1 MKKIMFAA
9 AVAAGMVAFGDAIES
24 QNIVGYQDITIPG
37 NAGGGSS
44 YSLFCVTF
52 KNTAGGSFKINSIK
66 LCKADGTE
74 VDDTSANRS
83 RDKIE
88 LMKLNPETAV
98 VYDEKYSYTTRNGL
112 GWHISG
118 NTSPLSDGITLQDG
132 EGVYVANSQNA
143 DMKLRV
149 SGEVNVSPVSFAIP
163 YVANGSGYT
172 LCGNFT
178 PNPIKI
184 NSIIPLN
191 ASREQFVDSV
201 SANRSRDK
209 IELMKLN
216 PETAV
221 VYDEKYSYTTRNG
234 LGWHISGN
242 TSPLA
247 DSYVLQPGE
256 GVYVAN
262 SQGATVYLQLPAP
275 VVAQ

>member
-1 MKKIMFAA
+1 MKKVMFAA
-9 AVAAGMVAFGDAIES
+9 AVAAGLVAFGDGITSA
-24 QNIVGYQDITIPG
+24 NTVGYQDITIPG
-37 NAGGGSS
+37 SSSGSS

-52 KNTAGGSFKINSIK
+52 KNVGGGSFKINSIQV
-66 LCKADGTE
+66 CKADGTV

-83 RDKIE
+83 RDKIT
-88 LMKLNPETAV
+88 LMKLNPTTAV
-98 VYDEKYSYTTRNGL
+98 VYDEQYSYTTRGGL
-112 GWHISG
+112 GWHVAGS
-118 NTSPLSDGITLQDG
+118 TEALSDSIALQDG

-149 SGEVNVSPVSFAIP
+149 SGEVNVTPVSFAIP
-163 YVANGSGYT
+163 YAASGSGYT

-191 ASREQFVDSV
+191 ASREQFNDSV

-209 IELMKLN
+209 ITLMKLN
-216 PETAV
+216 PTTAV
-221 VYDEKYSYTTRNG
+221 VYDEQYAYTTRGG
-234 LGWHISGN
+234 LGWHIAGS
-242 TSPLA
+242 TESLS

-262 SQGATVYLQLPAP
+262 SQGATVYLQLPSP
-275 VVAQ
+275 VVTP